1 MWVKNNWWVVL
12 LVGVVAAAC
21 GGGNSDFVPK
31 PKAYPKMA
39 LPQKSYQAVSP
50 IDLPLNFDIPKYSQ
64 LQPDTNQQGVHTPGW
79 YNLQFPSLDVTLH
92 LTYYKFKSWNLFDSL
107 IYDTRKLV
115 NKHIQKADDI
125 VERPTQFLNPQAK
138 GLVFSIQ
145 GNTATNFNFYVTDS
159 ASHFLR
165 GALYFNHH
173 TESDSIAPVYQ
184 FLEADVLHLIKSLK
198 WK

>member
-50 IDLPLNFDIPKYSQ
+50 TDLPLNFDIPKYSQ

-92 LTYYKFKSWNLFDSL
+92 LTYYKFNSWNLFDSL

-125 VERPTQFLNPQAK
+125 VERPTQFLNSQAK

-184 FLEADVLHLIKSLK
+184 FVEADVLHLIKSLK

>member
-1 MWVKNNWWVVL
+1 M
-12 LVGVVAAAC
+12 
-21 GGGNSDFVPK
+21 S
-31 PKAYPKMA
+31 
-39 LPQKSYQAVSP
+39 
-50 IDLPLNFDIPKYSQ
+50 
-64 LQPDTNQQGVHTPGW
+64 PDTNQAGVHTPGW

-92 LTYYKFKSWNLFDSL
+92 LTYYKFNQWNLFDSL

-125 VERPTQFLNPQAK
+125 VERPTQFLNPAAK

-159 ASHFLR
+159 TSHFLR
-165 GALYFNHH
+165 GALYFNNH

-184 FLEADVLHLIKSLK
+184 FVEADVLHLIKTLK